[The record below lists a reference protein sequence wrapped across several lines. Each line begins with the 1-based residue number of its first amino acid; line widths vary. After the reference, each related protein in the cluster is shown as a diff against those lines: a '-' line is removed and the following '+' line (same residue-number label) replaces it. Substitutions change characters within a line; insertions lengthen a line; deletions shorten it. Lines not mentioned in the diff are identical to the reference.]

1 MEEIRITTIDQFYQ
15 CIFEQ
20 PQTGYGRWRSHYAY
34 RGLPNPNFKLT
45 TSLQLNCRDKSR
57 KMERNIL
64 NNFAKYAEAEDPSV
78 RESIWRR
85 MILGQHHGLPT
96 RLMDWTHSGLVAA
109 HFAMTE
115 ANLDKLSMRD
125 CVIWR
130 IDVMEMNELLPL
142 EYKVVQKKR
151 KMDVFTLDMLI
162 EAIGENPNSYDSLDA
177 YDRAME
183 DSAMVVI
190 EPPSIDPR
198 IVNQYAFFTVVP
210 MGISDIEGFL
220 TEKTK
225 DTRKYIISKELRWM
239 IRDILDEANMNER
252 MIYPGLDGISQSLKR
267 HYYVRGRSVEDEEA
281 EDLGKD

>member
-1 MEEIRITTIDQFYQ
+1 
-15 CIFEQ
+15 
-20 PQTGYGRWRSHYAY
+20 
-34 RGLPNPNFKLT
+34 
-45 TSLQLNCRDKSR
+45 
-57 KMERNIL
+57 
-64 NNFAKYAEAEDPSV
+64 
-78 RESIWRR
+78 
-85 MILGQHHGLPT
+85 
-96 RLMDWTHSGLVAA
+96 
-109 HFAMTE
+109 
-115 ANLDKLSMRD
+115 
-125 CVIWR
+125 
-130 IDVMEMNELLPL
+130 
-142 EYKVVQKKR
+142 
-151 KMDVFTLDMLI
+151 MLI